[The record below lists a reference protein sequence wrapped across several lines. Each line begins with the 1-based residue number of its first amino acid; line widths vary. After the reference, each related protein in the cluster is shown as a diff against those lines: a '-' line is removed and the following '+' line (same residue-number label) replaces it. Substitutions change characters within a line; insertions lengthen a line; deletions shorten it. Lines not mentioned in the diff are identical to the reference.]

1 MRVSCGGEQKHQ
13 HQRVPLSQREAKVPA
28 TATEGVSALHR
39 ELTCLTPLS
48 HCVSLSEKWKI
59 IFGGDPIKP

>member
-1 MRVSCGGEQKHQ
+1 M
-13 HQRVPLSQREAKVPA
+13 PLSQREAKVPA
-28 TATEGVSALHR
+28 TATEGGGSALHR

>member
-1 MRVSCGGEQKHQ
+1 
-13 HQRVPLSQREAKVPA
+13 VPLSQREAKVPA
-28 TATEGVSALHR
+28 TATEGGGSALHR